1 MFFLNLYDKKNTYS
15 INHSSLTKK
24 LKEKERQFQEL
35 KAKSKETSESND
47 LEEAQKPKGLPDR
60 DLKRNL
66 GCG

>member
-1 MFFLNLYDKKNTYS
+1 MDHF
-15 INHSSLTKK
+15 TKK